1 MSEWGAQDWVVFF
14 GSVVATLGAI
24 LGLLTPFILTIIKAI
39 RENTAVTV
47 ANTADR
53 AVKTAAT
60 NEALTE
66 IKDQTRAI
74 LAGTSTGTGTVVVMQ
89 QPTPTDQATPA
100 PAETPAP

>member
-1 MSEWGAQDWVVFF
+1 MTGQDYAFVI
-14 GSVVATLGAI
+14 GAI
-24 LGLLTPFILTIIKAI
+24 AAAVVTIVGVLSPFVLNVIKALK
-39 RENTAVTV
+39 ENTAVTV

-74 LAGTSTGTGTVVVMQ
+74 LAGTGTGTGTVVVMQ